1 MTLDSSLQW
10 MPIRPSMDEIRSR
23 QCIHSTDRAPQLRC
37 GKMPRDAR
45 LILSPTVEVEIN
57 MPPVGPFNPVESPA
71 GGPLTLEGSVV
82 RLEPIRREHAQLFW
96 EAAKDAL
103 DDIFRWIPYSMKT
116 PEDFERLIEK
126 AFAEQERG
134 ESIVF
139 ATIERSS
146 QRVIGSTR
154 FMNIDRANRRVEIG
168 STWIAP
174 AWQRSAVNT
183 EAKFLMLQH
192 AFETWQCVRDEL
204 KTDALNQ
211 KSRNAI
217 LRLGAKEEGTL
228 RKHLVT
234 WTGRIR
240 DTIYFS
246 ILDTEW
252 PKVKTGLEN
261 LTMPRG

>member
-1 MTLDSSLQW
+1 MSLAAS
-10 MPIRPSMDEIRSR
+10 PLNIV
-23 QCIHSTDRAPQLRC
+23 AP
-37 GKMPRDAR
+37 
-45 LILSPTVEVEIN
+45 V
-57 MPPVGPFNPVESPA
+57 
-71 GGPLTLEGSVV
+71 TLEGSVV
-82 RLEPIRREHAQLFW
+82 RLEPIRPNHAQLFW

-116 PEDFERLIEK
+116 PADFASLVDK
-126 AFAEQERG
+126 AFEEQERG

-139 ATIERSS
+139 ATVERSS
-146 QRVIGSTR
+146 GRVVGSTR

-174 AWQRSAVNT
+174 AWQRTAVNS
-183 EAKFLMLQH
+183 EAKYLMLRH
-192 AFETWQCVRDEL
+192 AFEVWQCVRVEL

-211 KSRNAI
+211 RSRNAI
-217 LRLGAKEEGTL
+217 RRLGAKAEGTL

-240 DTIYFS
+240 DSVYFS

-252 PKVKTGLEN
+252 PEVKARLEAKLACSTN
-261 LTMPRG
+261 S